1 MPTVTATSTENLWR
15 SLRGCEN
22 TFRYYAD
29 IIGGL
34 ITALPERERTLVT
47 GLDSR
52 DVALVD
58 PLSWPRPDPTPPPCP
73 PCCKVPWPT
82 LPERMPEMIPRIEAL
97 TRVMNRL
104 VEQIQQSGQ
113 SLPTHLYGGAG
124 PGCFPGGGR

>member
-15 SLRGCEN
+15 TLRGCEN

-34 ITALPERERTLVT
+34 IAALPERERTLVT
-47 GLDSR
+47 GLDSS

-58 PLSWPRPDPTPPPCP
+58 PLSWPRPEPGPGPCP
-73 PCCKVPWPT
+73 PCCEVNGETFPQ
-82 LPERMPEMIPRIEAL
+82 RMQEVSRRIEAL

-104 VEQIQQSGQ
+104 VEQIRQSGQ
-113 SLPTHLYGGAG
+113 SLPTHLYGGAS
-124 PGCFPGGGR
+124 PGCFPRGDR